1 MRNAL
6 LLAVL
11 AAAISLPIAAPAATG
26 MAAMQY
32 YVGNW
37 ACVSSAAG
45 ETPDKAASS
54 FTLESGLLRQTVTV
68 APQGKMKTPYILS
81 IATTYDSKNGRYV
94 QTGLD
99 NIAGWWISY
108 AKPWSGDTEEW
119 ADHANSTGKL
129 GHGSTVRS
137 QNNFTITAY
146 ETMTATKPSFKVTC
160 TRST

>member
-6 LLAVL
+6 LLAAL
-11 AAAISLPIAAPAATG
+11 AAAAMPPIAAQPATG

-37 ACVSSAAG
+37 NCISSAAG
-45 ETPDKAASS
+45 EAPDKATSS
-54 FTLESGLLRQTVTV
+54 FTLESELLRQTVV
-68 APQGKMKTPYILS
+68 VPPQGKMKTSYILN
-81 IATTYDSKNGRYV
+81 IATTYDAKNGRYV

-99 NIAGWWISY
+99 NTAAWWISY
-108 AKPWSGDTEEW
+108 AKPWSGNTEEW
-119 ADHANSTGKL
+119 ADHANSSGKL

-137 QNNFTITAY
+137 ANGFTITAY
-146 ETMTATKPSFKVTC
+146 ETMTAAKPSFKVTC